1 MNKQAPDSLSV
12 LGIPVNV
19 FDSCDDA
26 LQLIRHRIST
36 RQRTFCVA
44 INPEKAYRAKCDAR
58 LGSILASAQVRL
70 CDGAGISLAAM
81 LLHRRRLPRCTGIDL
96 FLKLLGLS
104 AQEGWKVFMLG
115 ATPQSNDAACR
126 ALVKRFPGL
135 RIAGSW
141 HGYFEDSGAVV
152 NRINDSG
159 ADLLI
164 VAMGSPRQEFWISE
178 YLPQLKTPFC
188 MGVGGS
194 LDVVGGAVRRA
205 PRLFQKTGTEWL
217 FRMILQPSRLSRVK
231 GLVQFTRELL
241 RAMRRLPAA

>member
-1 MNKQAPDSLSV
+1 MTKHIPDSLSG

-19 FDSCDDA
+19 FDSCEDA
-26 LQLIRHRIST
+26 LQLIKHRIST
-36 RQRTFCVA
+36 RQHTFCVA

-58 LGSILASAQVRL
+58 LGRILASAHIRL

-96 FLKLLGLS
+96 FLKLIGLS
-104 AQEGWKVFMLG
+104 ALEGWKVFLLG

-141 HGYFEDSGAVV
+141 HGYFEDSAAVV

-159 ADLLI
+159 ADLLM

-178 YLPQLKTPFC
+178 HRPHLKTAFC

-205 PRLFQKTGTEWL
+205 PRLFQKTGTEWF
-217 FRMILQPSRLSRVK
+217 FRFLSPPSR
-231 GLVQFTRELL
+231 TR
-241 RAMRRLPAA
+241 RCRGVVCFPD